1 MKKNKEMK
9 KIWKVLKTMGKIFG
23 CFFGITF
30 IVYWFNLDS
39 KLVQKLFQIFNTYY
53 DRLPRDRKL

>member
-1 MKKNKEMK
+1 MKNTL
-9 KIWKVLKTMGKIFG
+9 KVLKTLGKILG

-39 KLVQKLFQIFNTYY
+39 KLIHRLFPIFNTYY